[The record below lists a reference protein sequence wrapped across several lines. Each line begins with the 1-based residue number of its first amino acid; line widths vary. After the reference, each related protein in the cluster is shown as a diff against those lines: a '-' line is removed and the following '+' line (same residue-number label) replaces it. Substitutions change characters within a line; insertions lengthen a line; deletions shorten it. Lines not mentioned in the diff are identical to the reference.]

1 MSRTKLVIDWLW
13 TFVGLHF
20 LEDFVG
26 LVSRPKTITA
36 SFWGMY
42 ALASN
47 MVLGVGAVIAYV
59 GLKYLDHED
68 RAEVSGNHALN
79 IGFTFIAYGA
89 TMIFLRT
96 ARWLILLRSIG
107 INVITMLWIM
117 EDVVSVFIVFLVIY
131 LSFGMGIW
139 FMYEPFTVGGDGKAG
154 ENCTTTYCFTDQV
167 IRDNPGMKG
176 ILSQMFW
183 RVFDGDAT
191 EARIQTLEDTL
202 NDTALFP
209 L

>member
-1 MSRTKLVIDWLW
+1 MPLKGLEAVFITALWRYLTKKNDGEENFGLADGLTW

-42 ALASN
+42 ALASSL
-47 MVLGVGAVIAYV
+47 VLGVGAVIAYV

-68 RAEVSGNHALN
+68 RAEVSGNYALN

-107 INVITMLWIM
+107 INVITMLRIM

-139 FMYEPFTVGGDGKAG
+139 FM
-154 ENCTTTYCFTDQV
+154 
-167 IRDNPGMKG
+167 
-176 ILSQMFW
+176 
-183 RVFDGDAT
+183 
-191 EARIQTLEDTL
+191 
-202 NDTALFP
+202 
-209 L
+209 